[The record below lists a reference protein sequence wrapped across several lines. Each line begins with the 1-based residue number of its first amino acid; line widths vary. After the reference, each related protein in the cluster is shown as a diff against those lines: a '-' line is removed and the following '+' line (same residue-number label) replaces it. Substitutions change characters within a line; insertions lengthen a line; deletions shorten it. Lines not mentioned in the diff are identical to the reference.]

1 MTTEIE
7 APSYFVKYDNNGE
20 NKLTLQPFEVSNATE
35 TPFVHFDF
43 FGLHDGLTWR
53 ENYLIE

>member
-20 NKLTLQPFEVSNATE
+20 NTLTVQPFEVSNETE

-53 ENYLIE
+53 EN